1 MKLSLIG
8 DVDLDEDS
16 DDLEDAE
23 GFEKVENE
31 IHYVAQRIQEM
42 INTPLK

>member
-1 MKLSLIG
+1 M
-8 DVDLDEDS
+8 DLDEKS

-31 IHYVAQRIQEM
+31 IHYVAQRIQRDDKD
-42 INTPLK
+42 TF